1 MKFFG
6 IRSSNKLAQDVAVGP
21 APDANDSDHAGEKK
35 ITSAELST
43 IADSKDETQSIEAKP
58 AEDVQEGVKKI
69 EAVTLTWT
77 KSELIFAYAWCVAL

>member
-21 APDANDSDHAGEKK
+21 VPDATDSDHAGEKQVNSTEL
-35 ITSAELST
+35 TSTGGSNEYA
-43 IADSKDETQSIEAKP
+43 QSIEEKP

-77 KSELIFAYAWCVAL
+77 KNELIFAYGW